1 MSAHPTPGVA
11 ADLRNISAVLRE
23 MKDEA
28 AQFARTRMAL
38 LKAELEEKLP
48 SLKSAAVFSVLAA
61 LLLGTAYLL
70 LTGAVVAAAAIL
82 FKDSDYRWVFAF
94 LSVGILWSLIGGI
107 AFFLAKRKFA
117 AKGLVP
123 RRTVAVLKGDK
134 IWLETE
140 ANNQI

>member
-70 LTGAVVAAAAIL
+70 LTGAVVVAAAIL

>member
-48 SLKSAAVFSVLAA
+48 SLKSAAVFAVLAA

-70 LTGAVVAAAAIL
+70 LTGAVVVAAAIL